1 MSRPQLVEYL
11 SDLLWKGFAG
21 LAASSGVDAP
31 GDSSAG
37 LTREMTQFL
46 EDYLCDGHFGL
57 DLR

>member
-1 MSRPQLVEYL
+1 MSRPQLVDYL
-11 SDLLWKGFAG
+11 SDLLWKGFATRSR
-21 LAASSGVDAP
+21 LRVDAP